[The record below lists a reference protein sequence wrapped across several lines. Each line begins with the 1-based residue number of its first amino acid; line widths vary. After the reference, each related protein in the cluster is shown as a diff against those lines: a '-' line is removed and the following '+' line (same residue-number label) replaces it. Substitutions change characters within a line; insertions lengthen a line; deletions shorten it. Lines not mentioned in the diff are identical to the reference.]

1 MKLVNTRFNGLK
13 LIKGKTFYDKRGF
26 LRETMR
32 NNLYSGYY
40 PSQKKILLEVCI
52 YKKNICRLNLFVF

>member
-13 LIKGKTFYDKRGF
+13 LIKGKTCYDKRGY

-32 NNLYSGYY
+32 NNLLKGMFWSFAIFY
-40 PSQKKILLEVCI
+40 
-52 YKKNICRLNLFVF
+52 